1 LAPSLANR
9 LPRNPAG
16 NVLRRT
22 GTAHGQQQL
31 TFCLGPY
38 NQNRYLPLVITCAD
52 NEQFV
57 MLALRPG
64 NAHATLGADD
74 DLVYLVSRLCRV

>member
-22 GTAHGQQQL
+22 GTAHGQQQQL
-31 TFCLGPY
+31 TFWPGSY
-38 NQNRYLPLVITCAD
+38 DQKQYLPLVITCA
-52 NEQFV
+52 
-57 MLALRPG
+57 
-64 NAHATLGADD
+64 
-74 DLVYLVSRLCRV
+74 Y